1 VKAAIVEGPDR
12 LAVRDI
18 PEPVPGDY
26 QALCELLYGATCSG
40 TDSHIIEGNFP
51 WISPYPTVLGHESVG
66 RVVKLGPKVRHLRPG
81 DLVPRVGTT
90 PVGGASVTWGGFAE
104 FGIATDF
111 RAAQEDGAPPSVW
124 GGCRMQRALPPGTD
138 PAAATMFIT
147 WRETL
152 SYANRISI
160 SSPTVGGA
168 SLPREATVG
177 GTSPSRDTILII
189 GSGGNAL
196 AYIAHARN
204 AGCPVRVMIGS
215 PGREAVA
222 LKAGATAFLSYKADD
237 VREAALGLCPDGF
250 DLVIDAVGKVG
261 LADLGLS
268 LLRPGGTIGIYGID
282 DYGKCT
288 LDPGR
293 SQGTFTCFNGG
304 YDEAETHDQVAAL
317 FQVGRLD
324 ASLWL
329 DLTHPFALGE
339 IAEAFEAV
347 RQRRVVK
354 ALVRLRA

>member
-1 VKAAIVEGPDR
+1 MKAALVEGPNR
-12 LAVRDI
+12 LVVRDI
-18 PEPVPGDY
+18 PEPAPGDY

-66 RVVKLGPKVRHLRPG
+66 RVVKLGPKVRHLKPG
-81 DLVPRVGTT
+81 DLIPRVGTT

-124 GGCRMQRALPPGTD
+124 GGCRMQRVLPPGTD

-152 SYANRISI
+152 SYANRMGI
-160 SSPTVGGA
+160 
-168 SLPREATVG
+168 VG
-177 GTSPSRDTILII
+177 GTSPSRESRGTEAPPTGSLLVI

-215 PGREAVA
+215 PVRQAIA
-222 LKAGATAFLSYKADD
+222 LRAGATAFLSYKAGD
-237 VREAALGLCPDGF
+237 VRKAALNLCPDGF

-282 DYGKCT
+282 DYGRCT

-293 SQGTFTCFNGG
+293 SRGTFTFFNGG

-317 FQVGRLD
+317 FQAGRLD
-324 ASLWL
+324 ASVWL
-329 DLTHPFALGE
+329 DLEHPFALGD
-339 IAEAFEAV
+339 IGEAFEAV